1 MDKVDSVQ
9 QVAPSVLA
17 HIRRAAHAVKRH
29 DMNGMIEDLGA
40 ALMLYE
46 LHPSQ
51 AHQPASHMR
60 DLLACIRAGRS
71 LCASLGQPE
80 RALAALESQAELL
93 LRPIH

>member
-1 MDKVDSVQ
+1 MGKDDSVQ
-9 QVAPSVLA
+9 QVAPSVLV
-17 HIRRAAHAVKRH
+17 HIRRAAYAVKRH

-46 LHPSQ
+46 LHPTQ

-80 RALAALESQAELL
+80 SALAALESQAELL
-93 LRPIH
+93 LRPLH